1 MRRLLLFAQLLLLTI
16 IVNATGQEGDI
27 IFIDGA
33 RWTLLGRPVNAD
45 STLYNNLKAVLPKER
60 TISTANWDG
69 YTAFWS
75 IRQDALCLDSIHY
88 SLYDKESKREWP
100 ESLPADAIARVFA
113 DYIDGT
119 NIVASWLT
127 REIRV
132 GSGKVISYRHLAYE
146 RHYAEEQFIN
156 IDKGKVSDRKVFH
169 NYVVEGFAFNNRKP
183 GSDNELR
190 EKFPLH
196 IENYP
201 ELADAKRIVF
211 NIKKARVD
219 SEGNLVECEV
229 KVLGKEE
236 NPRLAEEMAELLK
249 VYRPWRVSYING
261 EYRADGI
268 EGWSFPYILQE

>member
-1 MRRLLLFAQLLLLTI
+1 M
-16 IVNATGQEGDI
+16 
-27 IFIDGA
+27 
-33 RWTLLGRPVNAD
+33 
-45 STLYNNLKAVLPKER
+45 LK
-60 TISTANWDG
+60 
-69 YTAFWS
+69 
-75 IRQDALCLDSIHY
+75 
-88 SLYDKESKREWP
+88 
-100 ESLPADAIARVFA
+100 RVFA

-119 NIVASWLT
+119 NIVAAWLT

-146 RHYAEEQFIN
+146 RHYEEEQLIS
-156 IDKGKVSDRKVFH
+156 IDKGKVNGKKAFH
-169 NYVVEGFAFNNRKP
+169 NYVVEGFAFDNRKP

-196 IENYP
+196 TENYP
-201 ELADAKRIVF
+201 ELADVKKIVF